1 MWEHNYPDQK
11 SHGLTKS
18 SGTGYGHGTLGVDW
32 DKVET
37 DPDGSSVGFSDPGL
51 SNPTES
57 NDLFTS
63 GWSFGTFSTGQSYIY
78 SVDGIHVPPEFFW
91 GRIDNGAGDLALN
104 LLFFSATQS
113 LRIREWRFIGVDGF
127 DQTFAVGQV
136 SQRAVDL
143 LNQGSANAFA
153 TLDNSWSMINLIS
166 VQQPQRT
173 QEKVPLTSEELLT
186 LWRGIDSTVVGKCAD
201 FISTIAKITT
211 GKETD
216 ALTFLAEGLNR
227 AATTWGVFWNG
238 LAGFNGAGGV
248 STYRLA
254 GSPDYDKAEIRISRQ
269 GKDLSDTT
277 FRPGIVGVIHEV
289 IHVAARTDDKALSEI
304 VRKLGITVI
313 ADDGKTIIDFPKDV
327 DNRNLAFSGFW
338 GQALKNHCSET
349 ASYQRAGKRK

>member
-1 MWEHNYPDQK
+1 MGD
-11 SHGLTKS
+11 
-18 SGTGYGHGTLGVDW
+18 GTLGVDW
-32 DKVET
+32 DKIET

-153 TLDNSWSMINLIS
+153 TLDDSWSLINLIS
-166 VQQPQRT
+166 VQPQLPT
-173 QEKVPLTSEELLT
+173 DVGDPLTEKQKKELDKNINKVKGKINKTNKKGKRSKCREFLESHGISIANLERVLDTHERYYGPGSTNTVEESGLEGPNA
-186 LWRGIDSTVVGKCAD
+186 RQR
-201 FISTIAKITT
+201 
-211 GKETD
+211 
-216 ALTFLAEGLNR
+216 AEGLEGQARTAQLGLLDRTVKEWFQFNPNVQ
-227 AATTWGVFWNG
+227 AAVAT
-238 LAGFNGAGGV
+238 GAGNPATV
-248 STYRLA
+248 YYRTFGTQQVLHESLHIATGLNDINLA
-254 GSPDYDKAEIRISRQ
+254 N
-269 GKDLSDTT
+269 
-277 FRPGIVGVIHEV
+277 
-289 IHVAARTDDKALSEI
+289 
-304 VRKLGITVI
+304 KLGLTYNGTR
-313 ADDGKTIIDFPKDV
+313 DGASMAID
-327 DNRNLAFSGFW
+327 R
-338 GQALKNHCSET
+338 ALKDNGCL
-349 ASYQRAGKRK
+349 